1 MPAWAARYDRWRAR
15 RAGAPAGAGEDAAEA
30 ALGLGR
36 IAALHH
42 RPSASHRIHEHIR
55 CLYF

>member
-15 RAGAPAGAGEDAAEA
+15 HAGAPAGAGEDAAEA

-36 IAALHH
+36 IAALHD
-42 RPSASHRIHEHIR
+42 RPSA
-55 CLYF
+55 